1 MERQPLL
8 IDGQDTKALLVML
21 RTNVHDHVVY
31 RVRLDELKALVE
43 SLGIEVVGEVV
54 QTRYRPFSKYYVGKG
69 KVEDIR
75 RKVQRLKANVVI
87 FYNIINSSQK
97 LNLIQAVHCE
107 VIDRFELTLEIFDQ
121 MASDTLSKLQIQ
133 AARLEKQAPF
143 YKLQASVN
151 YQYDRPFFRA
161 GGEYGFHA
169 KMRELTRSQAKI
181 NEEID
186 KLMED
191 KNQRIWQRKK
201 LGYPV
206 ICIAGYYN
214 AGKTHLFNRV
224 TGDSKPVSDR
234 PFTTLSSKYQ
244 KRYIDWETTVLFID
258 TIGFVL
264 DLDPRL
270 IESFKLNLLDIR
282 SSDLVILLLDVS
294 DPVLNLDMK
303 LNEGIWL
310 LRDIGVSRDRIIVVI
325 NKSDLDP
332 EKAATIGE
340 KLELD
345 SYLLPWIV
353 VSAEDKTNVPELLDL
368 ISKRIKH
375 IRDNPPEPVLLS
387 PFRRAETTVNRIL
400 AEYPVQ
406 YEKRYHN
413 PFNSLVGTIL
423 SQNTSGSNRES
434 AFNNLEKAVGINPY
448 QIDEAPESK
457 IKDAIRS
464 AGMYNQRTK
473 VLKQISRIIIEKHDG
488 NLQPLFDLPFN
499 EARDR
504 LMELPGVGP
513 KTADVALMFV
523 ADRKVIPVDRHI
535 ERISKRLEIVPQK
548 ANYETI
554 RSALQDAAT
563 PDRFLEVHLSLI
575 KFGKETCTARHPKHE
590 ECLMNDICPFY
601 DKLQMKQKRLE
612 KEKARAI
619 E

>member
-1 MERQPLL
+1 M
-8 IDGQDTKALLVML
+8 DGQETKALLVML

-31 RVRLDELKALVE
+31 RVRLDELKSLVE

-54 QTRYRPFSKYYVGKG
+54 QTRYRPFAKYHVGKG
-69 KVEDIR
+69 KVGDIR
-75 RKVQRLKANVVI
+75 RKVRRLKANVVI
-87 FYNIINSSQK
+87 FYNIIRSSQK
-97 LNLIQAVHCE
+97 LNLIQAVNCD

-121 MASDTLSKLQIQ
+121 MSSDTLSKLQIQ
-133 AARLEKQAPF
+133 SARLEKQAPF
-143 YKLQASVN
+143 YKLQSALN

-169 KMRELTRSQAKI
+169 KMRELTRSQARI

-191 KNQRIWQRKK
+191 KSQRIWQRKK

-214 AGKTHLFNRV
+214 AGKTYLFNRI

-244 KRYIDWETTVLFID
+244 KRFIDWETTVLFID

-270 IESFKLNLLDIR
+270 IQSFKLNLLDIR
-282 SSDLVILLLDVS
+282 SSDLVILLLDLS
-294 DPVLNLDMK
+294 DPILNLDMK

-340 KLELD
+340 TLELD

-353 VSAEDKTNVPELLDL
+353 VSAETKENVSGLLDL
-368 ISKRIKH
+368 ISKRLKH
-375 IRDNPPEPVLLS
+375 IKDNPPEPVQLT

-400 AEYPVQ
+400 AEFPVQ
-406 YEKRYHN
+406 YEKRYHD
-413 PFNSLVGTIL
+413 PFQSLVGTIL

-434 AFNNLEKAVGINPY
+434 AFNSLDRAVGINPY
-448 QIDEAPESK
+448 RIDEAPESK
-457 IKDAIRS
+457 IKESIRS
-464 AGMYNQRTK
+464 AGMYNQRTT
-473 VLKQISRIIIEKHDG
+473 VLKRISRIIIEKYDG
-488 NLQPLFDLPFN
+488 NLKQVFDLPFN
-499 EARDR
+499 EARDK

-513 KTADVALMFV
+513 KTADVALMF
-523 ADRKVIPVDRHI
+523 AAGRHVIPVDRHI
-535 ERISKRLEIVPQK
+535 ERISKRLELVPQN
-548 ANYETI
+548 ANYEVI

-575 KFGKETCTARHPKHE
+575 KFGREICTARSPKHE
-590 ECLMNDICPFY
+590 ECLMKDICPFY
-601 DKLQMKQKRLE
+601 EKLLTSQKRLD
-612 KEKARAI
+612 KEKANS
-619 E
+619 

>member
-1 MERQPLL
+1 M
-8 IDGQDTKALLVML
+8 DGQDTKAILVML

-31 RVRLDELKALVE
+31 RVRLDELKSLVE

-54 QTRYRPFSKYYVGKG
+54 QTRYRPFAKYYIGKG
-69 KVEDIR
+69 KVGDIR
-75 RKVQRLKANVVI
+75 RKVRRLKANVVI
-87 FYNIINSSQK
+87 FYNIIRSSQK
-97 LNLIQAVHCE
+97 LNLMQAVNCD

-121 MASDTLSKLQIQ
+121 MSSDTLSKLQIQ
-133 AARLEKQAPF
+133 SARLEKQAPF
-143 YKLQASVN
+143 YKLQAAVN

-169 KMRELTRSQAKI
+169 KMRELTRSQARI

-186 KLMED
+186 KLMEE
-191 KNQRIWQRKK
+191 KTQRIWQRKK

-214 AGKTHLFNRV
+214 AGKTYLFNRI
-224 TGDSKPVSDR
+224 TGDNKPVSNR

-244 KRYIDWETTVLFID
+244 KRFIDWETTVLFID

-270 IESFKLNLLDIR
+270 IQSFKLNLLDIR
-282 SSDLVILLLDVS
+282 SSDLVILLLDLS

-325 NKSDLDP
+325 NKSDLAP
-332 EKAATIGE
+332 EKALTIGE
-340 KLELD
+340 TLELD

-353 VSAEDKTNVPELLDL
+353 VSAETKENVPELLDL
-368 ISKRIKH
+368 ISKRLKH
-375 IRDNPPEPVLLS
+375 IKDNPPEPVQLT
-387 PFRRAETTVNRIL
+387 PFRRAETTVNRVL
-400 AEYPVQ
+400 AEFPVP
-406 YEKRYHN
+406 YEKRYHD
-413 PFNSLVGTIL
+413 PFQSLVSTIL
-423 SQNTSGSNRES
+423 SQNTSGSNRETVFNCLDS
-434 AFNNLEKAVGINPY
+434 AIGINPY
-448 QIDEAPESK
+448 RIDEAPESE
-457 IKDAIRS
+457 IREAIRS

-473 VLKQISRIIIEKHDG
+473 TLKRISRIIIEKYDG
-488 NLQPLFDLPFN
+488 NLKPLFDLPFN

-513 KTADVALMFV
+513 KTADVSLMFA
-523 ADRKVIPVDRHI
+523 ADRKVIPVDTHI
-535 ERISKRLEIVPQK
+535 ERVSKRLELVPQN
-548 ANYETI
+548 ANYEAI

-575 KFGKETCTARHPKHE
+575 KFGREICTARNPKHE
-590 ECLMNDICPFY
+590 ECLLNDICPFY
-601 DKLQMKQKRLE
+601 E
-612 KEKARAI
+612 KMQISQTRAPI
-619 E
+619 SPNI

>member
-1 MERQPLL
+1 M
-8 IDGQDTKALLVML
+8 DGQDTKAILVML

-31 RVRLDELKALVE
+31 RVRLDELKSLVE

-54 QTRYRPFSKYYVGKG
+54 QTRYRPFAKYYIGKG
-69 KVEDIR
+69 KVGDIR
-75 RKVQRLKANVVI
+75 RKVRRLKANVVI
-87 FYNIINSSQK
+87 FYNIIRSSQK
-97 LNLIQAVHCE
+97 LNLMQAVNCD

-121 MASDTLSKLQIQ
+121 MSSDTLSKLQIQ
-133 AARLEKQAPF
+133 SARLEKQAPF
-143 YKLQASVN
+143 YKLQAAVN

-169 KMRELTRSQAKI
+169 KMRELTRSQARI

-191 KNQRIWQRKK
+191 KTQRIWQRKK

-214 AGKTHLFNRV
+214 AGKTYLFNRI
-224 TGDSKPVSDR
+224 TGDNKPVSNR

-244 KRYIDWETTVLFID
+244 KRFIDWETTVLFID

-270 IESFKLNLLDIR
+270 IQSFKLNLLDIR
-282 SSDLVILLLDVS
+282 SSDLVILLLDLS

-325 NKSDLDP
+325 NKSDLAP
-332 EKAATIGE
+332 EKALTIGE
-340 KLELD
+340 TLELD

-353 VSAEDKTNVPELLDL
+353 VSAETKENVPELLDL
-368 ISKRIKH
+368 ISKRLKH
-375 IRDNPPEPVLLS
+375 IKDNPPEPVQLT
-387 PFRRAETTVNRIL
+387 PFRRAETTVNRVL
-400 AEYPVQ
+400 AEFPVP
-406 YEKRYHN
+406 YEKRYHD
-413 PFNSLVGTIL
+413 PFQSLVGTIL
-423 SQNTSGSNRES
+423 SQNTLGSNRET
-434 AFNNLEKAVGINPY
+434 AFNCLDSVIGINPY
-448 QIDEAPESK
+448 RIDEAPESE
-457 IKDAIRS
+457 IREAIRS
-464 AGMYNQRTK
+464 AGMYNRRTK
-473 VLKQISRIIIEKHDG
+473 TLKRISRIIIEKYDG
-488 NLQPLFDLPFN
+488 NLKPLFDLPFN

-513 KTADVALMFV
+513 KTADVSLMFA
-523 ADRKVIPVDRHI
+523 ADRKVIPVDTHI
-535 ERISKRLEIVPQK
+535 ERVSKRLELVPQN
-548 ANYETI
+548 ANYEAI

-575 KFGKETCTARHPKHE
+575 KFGREICTARNPKHE

-601 DKLQMKQKRLE
+601 E
-612 KEKARAI
+612 KMQISQTRAPI
-619 E
+619 SPTI

>member
-1 MERQPLL
+1 M
-8 IDGQDTKALLVML
+8 DGQDTKALLVML

-31 RVRLDELKALVE
+31 RVRLDELKSLVE

-54 QTRYRPFSKYYVGKG
+54 QTRYRPFAKYYVGKG
-69 KVEDIR
+69 KVGDIR
-75 RKVQRLKANVVI
+75 RKVRRLKANVVI
-87 FYNIINSSQK
+87 FYNIIKSSQK
-97 LNLIQAVHCE
+97 LNLIQAVNCD

-121 MASDTLSKLQIQ
+121 MSSDTLSKLQIQ
-133 AARLEKQAPF
+133 SARLEKQAPF
-143 YKLQASVN
+143 YKLQAAVN

-169 KMRELTRSQAKI
+169 KMRELTRSQARI

-191 KNQRIWQRKK
+191 KSQRIWQRKK

-214 AGKTHLFNRV
+214 AGKTYLFNRI

-244 KRYIDWETTVLFID
+244 KRFIDWETTVLFID

-270 IESFKLNLLDIR
+270 IQSFKLNLLDIR
-282 SSDLVILLLDVS
+282 SSDLVILLLDLS

-340 KLELD
+340 TLELD
-345 SYLLPWIV
+345 SYLLPWII
-353 VSAEDKTNVPELLDL
+353 VSAETKENVPGLLDL
-368 ISKRIKH
+368 ISKRLKH
-375 IRDNPPEPVLLS
+375 IKDNPPEPVQLT

-400 AEYPVQ
+400 AEFPVQ
-406 YEKRYHN
+406 YEKRYHD
-413 PFNSLVGTIL
+413 PFQSLVGTIL

-434 AFNNLEKAVGINPY
+434 AFNSLDSAVGINPY
-448 QIDEAPESK
+448 RIDEAPESK
-457 IKDAIRS
+457 IKEAIRS
-464 AGMYNQRTK
+464 AGMYNQRTT
-473 VLKQISRIIIEKHDG
+473 VLKRISRIIIEKYDG
-488 NLQPLFDLPFN
+488 NLKQVFDLPFN

-513 KTADVALMFV
+513 KTADVALMFA

-535 ERISKRLEIVPQK
+535 ERISKRLEIVPQN
-548 ANYETI
+548 ANYEAI

-575 KFGKETCTARHPKHE
+575 KFGREICIARNPKHE
-590 ECLMNDICPFY
+590 GCLMNDICPFY
-601 DKLQMKQKRLE
+601 EKIQMTQERLTR
-612 KEKARAI
+612 KKDDI
-619 E
+619 

>member
-1 MERQPLL
+1 M
-8 IDGQDTKALLVML
+8 DGQETKALLVML
-21 RTNVHDHVVY
+21 RTNVHDRVVY
-31 RVRLDELKALVE
+31 RVRLDELKSLVE

-54 QTRYRPFSKYYVGKG
+54 QTRYRPFAKYHVGKG
-69 KVEDIR
+69 KVGDIR
-75 RKVQRLKANVVI
+75 RKVRRLKANVVI
-87 FYNIINSSQK
+87 FYNILRSSQK
-97 LNLIQAVHCE
+97 LNLIQAVHCD

-121 MASDTLSKLQIQ
+121 MSSDTLSKLQIQ
-133 AARLEKQAPF
+133 SARLEKQAPF
-143 YKLQASVN
+143 YKLQSALN

-169 KMRELTRSQAKI
+169 KMRELTRNQARI

-191 KNQRIWQRKK
+191 KIQRIWQRKK

-214 AGKTHLFNRV
+214 AGKTHLFNRI
-224 TGDSKPVSDR
+224 TGDTKPVSNR

-270 IESFKLNLLDIR
+270 IQSFKLNLLDIR
-282 SSDLVILLLDVS
+282 SSDLVILLLDLS
-294 DPVLNLDMK
+294 DPTLNLDMK

-325 NKSDLDP
+325 NKSDMDP
-332 EKAATIGE
+332 EKAATIGAT
-340 KLELD
+340 LELD
-345 SYLLPWIV
+345 KYLLPWIV
-353 VSAEDKTNVPELLDL
+353 VSAETKDKVPELLDL
-368 ISKRIKH
+368 ISLRLKH
-375 IRDNPPEPVLLS
+375 IKDNPPEPVQLT

-400 AEYPVQ
+400 AEFPIT
-406 YEKRYHN
+406 YEKRYHD
-413 PFNSLVGTIL
+413 PFQSLVGTIL

-434 AFNNLEKAVGINPY
+434 AFRNLEKAVGINPY
-448 QIDEAPESK
+448 KIDKAPESQ
-457 IKDAIRS
+457 IKEAIKS

-473 VLKQISRIIIEKHDG
+473 TLKRISRIIIENYDG
-488 NLQPLFDLPFN
+488 NLKPLFDLPFN

-513 KTADVALMFV
+513 KTADVALMFA
-523 ADRKVIPVDRHI
+523 ADRNVIPVDTHI
-535 ERISKRLEIVPQK
+535 KRISKRLELVPEK
-548 ANYETI
+548 ANYEAI

-563 PDRFLEVHLSLI
+563 PDRFLGVHLSLI
-575 KFGKETCTARHPKHE
+575 KFGREICTARNPKHA

-601 DKLQMKQKRLE
+601 EKLLITQKRLE
-612 KEKARAI
+612 RENAVSTPLPN
-619 E
+619 

>member
-21 RTNVHDHVVY
+21 RTNVHDHTVF

-54 QTRYRPFSKYYVGKG
+54 QTRYRPFAKYYVGKG

-75 RKVQRLKANVVI
+75 RKVRRLKANVVI

-186 KLMED
+186 KLMEE
-191 KNQRIWQRKK
+191 KSQRIWQRKK
-201 LGYPV
+201 LGFPV

-214 AGKTHLFNRV
+214 AGKTYLFNRF

-282 SSDLVILLLDVS
+282 SSDLVILLLDLS
-294 DPVLNLDMK
+294 DPMLNLDMK

-332 EKAATIGE
+332 EKAAIVGE

-368 ISKRIKH
+368 IAKRLKH
-375 IRDNPPEPVLLS
+375 IKDNPPEPVLLS

-406 YEKRYHN
+406 YKKRYYN
-413 PFNSLVGTIL
+413 PFHSLVGTIL

-434 AFNNLEKAVGINPY
+434 AFNSLDREVGINPY
-448 QIDEAPESK
+448 YIDEAPESK

-473 VLKQISRIIIEKHDG
+473 VLKRVSRIIIEKYEG
-488 NLQPLFDLPFN
+488 NLKPLFDLPFN

-513 KTADVALMFV
+513 KTADVALMFA

-535 ERISKRLEIVPQK
+535 ERISKRLEIVQQN
-548 ANYETI
+548 ANYEVI

-575 KFGKETCTARHPKHE
+575 KFGRETCTARNPNHE

-601 DKLQMKQKRLE
+601 EKLLMTQKRLN
-612 KEKARAI
+612 KEKADA
-619 E
+619 